1 MGIIIICGGI
11 FVGIL
16 TGLLIAA
23 FGGWIAK
30 KKENWNEKDNA

>member
-1 MGIIIICGGI
+1 MGTVVICGGI

-16 TGLLIAA
+16 FGLLIAA

-30 KKENWNEKDNA
+30 NRG